1 MGFSAKTT
9 YGLQAL
15 MELADVQ
22 SSGELLQVAEI
33 AARQAMPERYLEQM
47 MTSLRRS
54 GFVRSVRGARGG
66 YTLSRPAAQI
76 SLAEVIACLDGTA
89 EQPDP
94 AQGSNELQVIRA
106 LGEELRLRRDQLLN
120 STSLSDLL
128 TERDARLQA
137 QAMYF
142 I

>member
-1 MGFSAKTT
+1 
-9 YGLQAL
+9 
-15 MELADVQ
+15 
-22 SSGELLQVAEI
+22 
-33 AARQAMPERYLEQM
+33 
-47 MTSLRRS
+47 
-54 GFVRSVRGARGG
+54 
-66 YTLSRPAAQI
+66 
-76 SLAEVIACLDGTA
+76 VIACLDGTA

-106 LGEELRLRRDQLLN
+106 LGEELRLRRDQLLT
-120 STSLSDLL
+120 STTLSDLL